1 MRSNNE
7 SESGDHML
15 EIVAGTFSE
24 TTIISARST
33 LSSSY
38 VEMQIRFLVVKSE
51 TFVWGKIQKWHYC
64 KVLTVL

>member
-1 MRSNNE
+1 
-7 SESGDHML
+7 ML